1 MRKRHFLSTFYINT
15 IILPR
20 QARDDHRKNSKKVPF
35 SSRSKRS
42 VSRRGRRC
50 GWRQSATRH
59 TTGIRRQSR
68 QMMATT
74 TKALAERRKCSVSQ
88 SRPCPGVMYSRGNLS
103 WLSVSIV
110 PLSGRLA
117 RLLHFGQRP
126 LASASAPTVS
136 RGELFSDRTLR
147 SARSGEA
154 NPTTPAAKS
163 ALRR

>member
-1 MRKRHFLSTFYINT
+1 VQGETDCWKTHPDDGCQAWTTPEQARKRHFFRHLYIKC

-74 TKALAERRKCSVSQ
+74 TKAL
-88 SRPCPGVMYSRGNLS
+88 
-103 WLSVSIV
+103 
-110 PLSGRLA
+110 
-117 RLLHFGQRP
+117 LHFGQRP